1 MTSLHKDIAI
11 HAPAASVWDAVRDFG
26 RPHERIT
33 PGVLTDST
41 FDGSV
46 RTVTFANGF
55 AVSERLVDLDDDAMR
70 VAYTVVDGPFEHHHA
85 TMLVVAVGPTTSR
98 LEWTT
103 DLLPD
108 DVAPMVAELVEAG
121 SKAMQQTLGAVRPA
135 LRD

>member
-11 HAPAASVWDAVRDFG
+11 NAPAAGVWDAVRDFG
-26 RPHERIT
+26 RPHERIA
-33 PGVLTDST
+33 PGVLTDGS

-55 AVSERLVDLDDDAMR
+55 VVRERLVDLDEEAMR

-85 TMLVVAVGPTTSR
+85 TMRVVPVGPSTTR
-98 LEWTT
+98 LQWTT

-108 DVAPMVAELVEAG
+108 EIAPMVAELVDAG
-121 SKAMQQTLGAVRPA
+121 SKAMQQTLEAEPG

>member
-11 HAPAASVWDAVRDFG
+11 GAPAAAVWDAVRDFG
-26 RPHERIT
+26 HPHERIT

-41 FDGSV
+41 FDGSI

-55 AVSERLVDLDDDAMR
+55 AVSERLVDLDDENMR
-70 VAYTVVDGPFEHHHA
+70 LAYTVVDGPFEHHHA
-85 TMLVVAVGPTTSR
+85 TMRVVPVGPTTTR
-98 LEWTT
+98 IQWTT

-108 DVAPMVAELVEAG
+108 DVAPMVAELVDAG
-121 SKAMQQTLGAVRPA
+121 SKAMQRTLGAEPV